1 MSEFLLESGQEL
13 GSPFRMYGKDGT
25 NEAGATGLNARNQS
39 IGAVAEGIGD
49 GFDALAG
56 FSREF
61 GLPGEDTGNAG
72 NGEIGCCGDV
82 LECWL

>member
-1 MSEFLLESGQEL
+1 
-13 GSPFRMYGKDGT
+13 MYGKDST
-25 NEAGATGLNARNQS
+25 YEAGATGLNARNQS